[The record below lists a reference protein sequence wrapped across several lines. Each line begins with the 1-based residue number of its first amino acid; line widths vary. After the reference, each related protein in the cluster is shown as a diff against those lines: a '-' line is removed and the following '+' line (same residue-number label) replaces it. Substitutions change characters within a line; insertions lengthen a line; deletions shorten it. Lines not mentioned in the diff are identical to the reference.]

1 MVLMIQAQDFCAILL
16 AMNIAYF
23 VADAFKAD
31 WSDWRKALR
40 GVVSLFCSR
49 YLPMMVL
56 LAVAFVN
63 CPVVC

>member
-1 MVLMIQAQDFCAILL
+1 MVLMIQAQEFCAILF
-16 AMNIAYF
+16 AMNLAYF
-23 VADAFKAD
+23 VADIFKAD

-40 GVVSLFCSR
+40 GVVSLFCAR

>member
-1 MVLMIQAQDFCAILL
+1 MVLMIQAQDFCAILF

-31 WSDWRKALR
+31 WSDWHKGLR
-40 GVVSLFCSR
+40 GVVSLFCAR

>member
-23 VADAFKAD
+23 VADVFKTS
-31 WSDWRKALR
+31 WSNRRKALR
-40 GVVSLFCSR
+40 GVVSLFCAR
-49 YLPMMVL
+49 YLPVIVL
-56 LAVAFVN
+56 LAVAFAN